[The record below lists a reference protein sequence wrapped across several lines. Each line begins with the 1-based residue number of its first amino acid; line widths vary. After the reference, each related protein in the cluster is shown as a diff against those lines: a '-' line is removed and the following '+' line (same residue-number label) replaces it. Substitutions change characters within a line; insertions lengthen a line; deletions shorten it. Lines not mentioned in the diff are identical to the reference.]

1 MIACTVCGTQND
13 EFGVVC
19 VSCKSFLQMKVD
31 NLNLFE
37 TLWSLMEEPRAA
49 FRRIA
54 LARHKNY
61 VILLSS
67 LLGMAMVYLVIWL
80 KTLGARFPNF
90 AVLIGSGLVIG
101 PLAGVLLTFLF
112 SLIVHRAGRLLGGTG
127 TYRNVRAATVYASVP
142 IVYSL
147 VLVFPIEIAVF
158 GPYFFSDNPPPLVIN
173 PVAYIVLL
181 GFDAA
186 AIVWSLVL
194 LIEGAV
200 VVNGFSRGKAAV
212 LAAIMVSLTSLAVY
226 GLGFA

>member
-13 EFGVVC
+13 EFAVIC

-37 TLWSLMEEPRAA
+37 TLWSLMETPRAA

-61 VILLSS
+61 VILLSC
-67 LLGMAMVYLVIWL
+67 LLGIAIVYSVIWF
-80 KTLGARFPNF
+80 KTLGARFADF
-90 AVLIGSGLVIG
+90 AVLVGAGILLGPFAGL
-101 PLAGVLLTFLF
+101 LFTFLF
-112 SLIVHRAGRLLGGTG
+112 SLVVHRVGRLLGGTG
-127 TYRNVRAATVYASVP
+127 SYRNVRAAMVYALVP

-147 VLVFPIEIAVF
+147 VLVFPIEIAIF

-181 GFDAA
+181 GFDGA

-194 LIEGAV
+194 LIEGTV

-212 LAAIMVSLTSLAVY
+212 LAAIIVSLTSLAVY
-226 GLGFA
+226 GLRFA

>member
-1 MIACTVCGTQND
+1 MIACTVCGTHND
-13 EFGVVC
+13 EFAVVC

-37 TLWSLMEEPRAA
+37 TLWSLMETPRAA

-61 VILLSS
+61 VIFLSC
-67 LLGMAMVYLVIWL
+67 LLGMAIVFSVIWF
-80 KTLGARFPNF
+80 KNLGARFPNF
-90 AVLIGSGLVIG
+90 ALLIGAGLVIG
-101 PLAGVLLTFLF
+101 PFAGVLFTFLF
-112 SLIVHRAGRLLGGTG
+112 SLLVHRVGRLLGGTG
-127 TYRNVRAATVYASVP
+127 SYRNVRAATVYASVP

-173 PVAYIVLL
+173 PVAYIMLL
-181 GFDAA
+181 GFDGAA
-186 AIVWSLVL
+186 MLWSLVL

-200 VVNGFSRGKAAV
+200 VVNGFRRGKAAA

-226 GLGFA
+226 GLRFA

>member
-1 MIACTVCGTQND
+1 MIACTVCGTHNE
-13 EFGVVC
+13 EFAVIC

-37 TLWSLMEEPRAA
+37 TLWGLMETPRAA

-61 VILLSS
+61 VMLLSS
-67 LLGMAMVYLVIWL
+67 LLGMAIVYSVIWF
-80 KTLGARFPNF
+80 KSLGARVPDF
-90 AVLIGSGLVIG
+90 ALLVGAGLVLG
-101 PLAGVLLTFLF
+101 PFAGVLFTFLF
-112 SLIVHRAGRLLGGTG
+112 SLIVLVVGRLLGGSG
-127 TYRNVRAATVYASVP
+127 SYRNVRAATVYASVP

-181 GFDAA
+181 GFDVA

-194 LIEGAV
+194 LIEGTV
-200 VVNGFSRGKAAV
+200 VVNGLSRGKAAV
-212 LAAIMVSLTSLAVY
+212 LTAIMLSLTSLAVY
-226 GLGFA
+226 GLRFA

>member
-13 EFGVVC
+13 EFSVVC

-37 TLWSLMEEPRAA
+37 TLWSLMETPRVA

-61 VILLSS
+61 VILLSC

-90 AVLIGSGLVIG
+90 ALLVAAGFVIG
-101 PLAGVLLTFLF
+101 PLAGVLFTYLF
-112 SLIVHRAGRLLGGTG
+112 SVLVHRVGRLLGGTG
-127 TYRNVRAATVYASVP
+127 SYRNVRAAMVYASVP

-158 GPYFFSDNPPPLVIN
+158 GPYFFSDNPPPMVIN

-186 AIVWSLVL
+186 AIVWSLAL
-194 LIEGAV
+194 LMEGAV
-200 VVNGFSRGKAAV
+200 VVNGFSRAKAAV
-212 LAAIMVSLTSLAVY
+212 LAAIIVSLTTLAVF
-226 GLGFA
+226 GLRFA

>member
-13 EFGVVC
+13 EFAVIC

-37 TLWSLMEEPRAA
+37 TLWSLMETPRAA

-61 VILLSS
+61 VIFLSA
-67 LLGMAMVYLVIWL
+67 LLGMAIVYSVLWF
-80 KTLGARFPNF
+80 KNLGARFPNF
-90 AVLIGSGLVIG
+90 AMLVGAGIVIG
-101 PLAGVLLTFLF
+101 PFAGVLFTFLF
-112 SLIVHRAGRLLGGTG
+112 SLLVHRVGRLLGGSG
-127 TYRNVRAATVYASVP
+127 SYRNVRAATVYASVP

-181 GFDAA
+181 GFDGAA
-186 AIVWSLVL
+186 VFWSLML
-194 LIEGAV
+194 LIEGTV
-200 VVNGFSRGKAAV
+200 VVNGLSRGKAVV
-212 LAAIMVSLTSLAVY
+212 LAAIILFVSSLAVY
-226 GLGFA
+226 GLRFA

>member
-1 MIACTVCGTQND
+1 
-13 EFGVVC
+13 
-19 VSCKSFLQMKVD
+19 MKVD

-37 TLWSLMEEPRAA
+37 TLWSLMEDPRPA

-61 VILLSS
+61 VILLSC
-67 LLGMAMVYLVIWL
+67 LLGMAIVYLVVWL
-80 KTLGARFPNF
+80 KTLGARFPDI
-90 AVLIGSGLVIG
+90 ALLVGAGFVVG
-101 PLAGVLLTFLF
+101 PFAGVLFTFLF
-112 SLIVHRAGRLLGGTG
+112 SFLVHRVGRLLGGTG
-127 TYRNVRAATVYASVP
+127 SYRNVRAAVVYAMVP

-147 VLVFPIEIAVF
+147 VLVFPIEIALF

-186 AIVWSLVL
+186 AMLWSLAL
-194 LIEGAV
+194 LIEGTV
-200 VVNGFSRGKAAV
+200 VVHGFSRGKAAV

-226 GLGFA
+226 GLRFA

>member
-13 EFGVVC
+13 EFAVVC

-37 TLWSLMEEPRAA
+37 TLWSLMETPRAA

-54 LARHKNY
+54 LSRHKNY
-61 VILLSS
+61 VIFLSC
-67 LLGMAMVYLVIWL
+67 LLGMAIVYSVLWF
-80 KTLGARFPNF
+80 KNLGPRFPNV
-90 AVLIGSGLVIG
+90 ALLVGAGLVIG
-101 PLAGVLLTFLF
+101 PFVGVLFTFLF
-112 SLIVHRAGRLLGGTG
+112 SVLVHRLGRLLGGSG
-127 TYRNVRAATVYASVP
+127 SFRNVRAAVVYASVP
-142 IVYSL
+142 IIYAL

-181 GFDAA
+181 GFDGAA
-186 AIVWSLVL
+186 VFWSLAL

-200 VVNGFSRGKAAV
+200 VVNGFSRGKAV
-212 LAAIMVSLTSLAVY
+212 LLTAIMVSLTSLAAY
-226 GLGFA
+226 GLRFT

>member
-1 MIACTVCGTQND
+1 
-13 EFGVVC
+13 
-19 VSCKSFLQMKVD
+19 MKVD

-80 KTLGARFPNF
+80 KSLGARFPNF
-90 AVLIGSGLVIG
+90 ALLIGTGLVTG

-112 SLIVHRAGRLLGGTG
+112 SFINHRVGRLLGGTG
-127 TYRNVRAATVYASVP
+127 TFRNVRAVTVYASVP

-186 AIVWSLVL
+186 AMVWSLVL

>member
-13 EFGVVC
+13 EFTVVC

-37 TLWSLMEEPRAA
+37 TLWSLMEEPSAA

-61 VILLSS
+61 VVLLSC
-67 LLGMAMVYLVIWL
+67 LQGMAIVYLIIWL
-80 KTLGARFPNF
+80 KSLGARFPNF
-90 AVLIGSGLVIG
+90 VLLVGAGLVIG
-101 PLAGVLLTFLF
+101 PLAGVLFMVVY
-112 SLIVHRAGRLLGGTG
+112 SLIVHRVGRLLGGAG
-127 TYRNVRAATVYASVP
+127 SYRNVRAATVYASVP

-158 GPYFFSDNPPPLVIN
+158 GPYFFSDNPSPLVIN

-186 AIVWSLVL
+186 AIVWSLAL
-194 LIEGAV
+194 LMEGAA
-200 VVNGFSRGKAAV
+200 VVNGFGRGKAAV

-226 GLGFA
+226 GLRFA

>member
-13 EFGVVC
+13 EFAVVC

-61 VILLSS
+61 VILLSC
-67 LLGMAMVYLVIWL
+67 LLGMAIVYLVIWL

-90 AVLIGSGLVIG
+90 ALLVGAGLVIG
-101 PLAGVLLTFLF
+101 PFAGVLFTFLF
-112 SLIVHRAGRLLGGTG
+112 SLIVHRVGRLLGGTG
-127 TYRNVRAATVYASVP
+127 SYRNVRAATVYASVP

-158 GPYFFSDNPPPLVIN
+158 GSYFFSDNPPPLVIN

-212 LAAIMVSLTSLAVY
+212 LAAVMVSLASLAVY

>member
-13 EFGVVC
+13 EFTVVC

-37 TLWSLMEEPRAA
+37 TLWSLMEEPSAA

-61 VILLSS
+61 VLLLSC
-67 LLGMAMVYLVIWL
+67 LQGMAIVYLIIWL
-80 KTLGARFPNF
+80 KSLGARFPNF
-90 AVLIGSGLVIG
+90 VLLVGAGLVIG
-101 PLAGVLLTFLF
+101 PLAGVLFMVVY
-112 SLIVHRAGRLLGGTG
+112 SLIVHRVGRLLGGAG
-127 TYRNVRAATVYASVP
+127 SYRNVRAATVYASVP

-158 GPYFFSDNPPPLVIN
+158 GPYFFSDNPPALVIN

-186 AIVWSLVL
+186 AIVWSLAL
-194 LIEGAV
+194 LMEGAA
-200 VVNGFSRGKAAV
+200 VVNGFGRGKAAV

-226 GLGFA
+226 GLRFA

>member
-13 EFGVVC
+13 EFAVVC
-19 VSCKSFLQMKVD
+19 VSCKSFLQTKVD

-37 TLWSLMEEPRAA
+37 TLWSLMETPRAA

-61 VILLSS
+61 VILLSC
-67 LLGMAMVYLVIWL
+67 LLGMAVVYLVIWL
-80 KTLGARFPNF
+80 KTLGARFPNLALLVGAGF
-90 AVLIGSGLVIG
+90 VIG
-101 PLAGVLLTFLF
+101 PFAGVLFTFLF
-112 SLIVHRAGRLLGGTG
+112 SFLVHRVGRLLGGTG
-127 TYRNVRAATVYASVP
+127 SYRNVRAAIVYAMVP

-147 VLVFPIEIAVF
+147 VLVFPIEIALF

-186 AIVWSLVL
+186 AMIWSLVL
-194 LIEGAV
+194 LIEGTV
-200 VVNGFSRGKAAV
+200 VVNGFSRGKAAA
-212 LAAIMVSLTSLAVY
+212 LAAVLVSLISLAVY
-226 GLGFA
+226 GLRFA

>member
-13 EFGVVC
+13 EFAVVC

-37 TLWSLMEEPRAA
+37 TLWSLMETPRAA

-61 VILLSS
+61 VILLSC
-67 LLGMAMVYLVIWL
+67 LLGMAIVYLVIWL
-80 KTLGARFPNF
+80 KTLGTRFPSF
-90 AVLIGSGLVIG
+90 ALLVGAGIVLG
-101 PLAGVLLTFLF
+101 PFAGVLFTFLF
-112 SLIVHRAGRLLGGTG
+112 SFVVHRVGRLLGGTG
-127 TYRNVRAATVYASVP
+127 SYRNVRAATVYASVP

-173 PVAYIVLL
+173 PVAYIALL

-186 AIVWSLVL
+186 AMVWSLAL
-194 LIEGAV
+194 LIEGTI
-200 VVNGFSRGKAAV
+200 VVNGFSRGRASV
-212 LAAIMVSLTSLAVY
+212 LAAIIVSLTSLAVY
-226 GLGFA
+226 GLRFA

>member
-13 EFGVVC
+13 EFAVVC
-19 VSCKSFLQMKVD
+19 VSCKSFLQTKVD

-37 TLWSLMEEPRAA
+37 TLWSLMETPRAA

-61 VILLSS
+61 VILLSC
-67 LLGMAMVYLVIWL
+67 LLGMAVVYLVIWL
-80 KTLGARFPNF
+80 KTLGARLPNLALLVGAGF
-90 AVLIGSGLVIG
+90 VIG
-101 PLAGVLLTFLF
+101 PFAGVLFTFLF
-112 SLIVHRAGRLLGGTG
+112 SFLVHRVGRLLGGTG
-127 TYRNVRAATVYASVP
+127 SYRNVRAAIVYAMVP

-147 VLVFPIEIAVF
+147 VLVFPIEIALF

-186 AIVWSLVL
+186 AMIWSLVL
-194 LIEGAV
+194 LIEGTV
-200 VVNGFSRGKAAV
+200 VVNGFSRGKAAA
-212 LAAIMVSLTSLAVY
+212 LAAVLVSLISLAVY
-226 GLGFA
+226 GLRFA